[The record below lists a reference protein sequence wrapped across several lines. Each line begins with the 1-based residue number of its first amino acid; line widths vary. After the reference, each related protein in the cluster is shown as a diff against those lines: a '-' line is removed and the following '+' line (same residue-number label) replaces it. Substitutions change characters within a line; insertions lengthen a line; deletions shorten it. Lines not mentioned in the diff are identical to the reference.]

1 MSETGDYL
9 RGIFNGEIPVKRKN
23 PQTGETE
30 NVYYKYDDDR
40 EELIETAS
48 VEKDTTTKAYSKY
61 LKDMKET
68 QAFPFL
74 HRNKFFRY
82 MNCLPIKDVGMS
94 ALNAYKTLEN
104 NKREMDNLGLIDSDN
119 YFHRKGMCEVAQNG
133 MGDAI
138 IGFSGGIV
146 KEAADFIKK
155 TARGNPVLDT
165 IKDSL
170 KDIGNNWQG
179 TVYGVMNPDK
189 DCKVWLEDLDWKN
202 NKFIR

>member
-104 NKREMDNLGLIDSDN
+104 NKREMDSW
-119 YFHRKGMCEVAQNG
+119 V
-133 MGDAI
+133 
-138 IGFSGGIV
+138 
-146 KEAADFIKK
+146 
-155 TARGNPVLDT
+155 
-165 IKDSL
+165 
-170 KDIGNNWQG
+170 
-179 TVYGVMNPDK
+179 
-189 DCKVWLEDLDWKN
+189 
-202 NKFIR
+202 

>member
-30 NVYYKYDDDR
+30 NVYYQYDDDR

-104 NKREMDNLGLIDSDN
+104 NKREMDKLGLIDSDN

-155 TARGNPVLDT
+155 RQEVIPFW
-165 IKDSL
+165 I
-170 KDIGNNWQG
+170 Q
-179 TVYGVMNPDK
+179 
-189 DCKVWLEDLDWKN
+189 
-202 NKFIR
+202 